1 MLLAEAILEK
11 EYIGKSI
18 QKVNN
23 YIYNLSV
30 VIASLDAEVNKPLIK
45 KKLEELD
52 DLYKKYQQFDI
63 TINRTKSQAVLKIND
78 MELTLMESETIKKS
92 MERKLGNLEDVLHR
106 ALKGISDDKIVCVGI
121 EFLLTII
128 DELRLDIK
136 TIDGKIQYVMWN
148 TEIS

>member
-52 DLYKKYQQFDI
+52 DLYKKHQQFDI
-63 TINRTKSQAVLKIND
+63 TINRIKSQAVLKIND